1 MKNVVET
8 KSDSDGGMIKV
19 LQVVESV
26 SMLMMLGVLLW
37 TYRDAVKELF
47 TGGYNP
53 YLYFHTFMSM
63 MILVPS
69 VAATICGIYAMPE
82 LFWIVTCEQ
91 WYIVIRIAQEFG

>member
-1 MKNVVET
+1 
-8 KSDSDGGMIKV
+8 
-19 LQVVESV
+19 
-26 SMLMMLGVLLW
+26 MLMMLGVLLW

-47 TGGYNP
+47 TGSYNP
-53 YLYFHTFMSM
+53 YLYHRTFMSM

-91 WYIVIRIAQEFG
+91 WFIVIRIAQEFG